1 MDLYKIKS
9 VLKDNVFYNITY
21 CYNANQLEVFRI
33 LVALFAIISM
43 YTLVLDYD
51 VFFAPNGIIN
61 WEVSNAN
68 ALWFECHPQKIAD
81 FLSVSP
87 QYVMIT
93 ILILYFLALTT
104 LLLGIWTRGSAI
116 ICLITFTLITNVMAS
131 FAFGVDIYQSVC
143 FFFLTLFPTGYS
155 LSLFKK
161 ANYPNLN
168 EIKQVCVRVLQ
179 LYLIITYMSAGFEK
193 AFMLN
198 WWNGKF
204 IYFLS
209 NDPTIMTTS
218 FFPKDQNALFYAFF
232 GIMVV
237 FIEALYF
244 ILVWFKKTRLY
255 IIAIIMSMHLF
266 IALFMD
272 LFFFGL
278 LLILLNVVCWYPAI
292 FENLKIRKHVKS
304 IQDYF
309 SNYIINRFFISN
321 EG

>member
-1 MDLYKIKS
+1 MNSYTIKS

-21 CYNANQLEVFRI
+21 CYNANQLEIFRI

-51 VFFAPNGIIN
+51 VFFAPDGIVN

-81 FLSVSP
+81 LLSVPP

-93 ILILYFLALTT
+93 ILALYFAALIA
-104 LLLGIWTRGSAI
+104 LLLGIYTRLSAI
-116 ICLITFTLITNVMAS
+116 VCLITFTLITNVMSS

-143 FFFLTLFPTGYS
+143 FFFLTIFPTGYS
-155 LSLFKK
+155 LSLIKK
-161 ANYPNLN
+161 DNYPNLN
-168 EIKQVCVRVLQ
+168 EVKQICIRVLQ
-179 LYLIITYMSAGFEK
+179 LYLIITYISAGFEK

-198 WWNGKF
+198 WWNGRF

-218 FFPKDQNALFYAFF
+218 FFPKDQNSLFYMFF

-237 FIEALYF
+237 FIESLYF
-244 ILVWFKKTRLY
+244 MLVWFKKTQLY
-255 IIAIIMSMHLF
+255 ILIIIISMHLF

-272 LFFFGL
+272 LLFFGL
-278 LLILLNVVCWYPAI
+278 LLIILNIVCWYPAI
-292 FENLKIRKHVKS
+292 FTNLKIKENDKS
-304 IQDYF
+304 I
-309 SNYIINRFFISN
+309 
-321 EG
+321 